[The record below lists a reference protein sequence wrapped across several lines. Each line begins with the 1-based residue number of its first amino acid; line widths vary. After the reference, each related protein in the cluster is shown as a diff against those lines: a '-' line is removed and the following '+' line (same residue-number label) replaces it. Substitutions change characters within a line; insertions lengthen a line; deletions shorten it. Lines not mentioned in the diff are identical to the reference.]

1 MRVCLFFTGGYDS
14 TYILYKL
21 LTETDH
27 EVTAT
32 ILVRSEN
39 EDIRSDAMPAFA
51 SHKNSISNVDLVVEE
66 LRKIRDF
73 KYTQHSISSA
83 EFEEEDILSVYKK
96 TEGRSKGPWN
106 YIAYYAVANKDKFD
120 MVASGITWEQ
130 MQKKFYNNKGNDS
143 SAEQGIE
150 KINYLKKWIADR
162 APNVTL
168 FTPLLTHEYH
178 QNFTRWHVFK
188 YLPEQYAQIASS
200 CASPIKKYNSCEK
213 CFKCLW
219 DRMVRN
225 LMLYS
230 DYSSEQIE
238 EYRHSKA
245 LEYGGGDGI
254 TAPLRVWVPIE
265 MRCYAASW
273 YSADLG
279 IIDTK
284 EKAIEFSKNAKS
296 YY

>member
-32 ILVRSEN
+32 ILVRN
-39 EDIRSDAMPAFA
+39 KDHDHMKDIGVYFA
-51 SHKNSISNVDLVVEE
+51 PLETNLSNVDLLVEE
-66 LRKIRDF
+66 LQKIRNFTYNIHVISASDF
-73 KYTQHSISSA
+73 DA
-83 EFEEEDILSVYKK
+83 DILSVYKK
-96 TEGRSKGPWN
+96 RKVVSKGPWN
-106 YIAYYAVANKDKFD
+106 YIAYYAVANKDNFD
-120 MVASGITWEQ
+120 MIVSGITWEQ
-130 MQKKFYNNKGNDS
+130 MQKKFHNNKDNLS
-143 SAEQGIE
+143 SEQGID
-150 KINYLKKWIADR
+150 KVNYLKKWITDR

-188 YLPEQYAQIASS
+188 YLPEQYAQMALS
-200 CASPIKKYNSCEK
+200 CTMPTKNYESCEK
-213 CFKCLW
+213 CYKCLW
-219 DRMVRN
+219 DRVVRN

-230 DYSSEQIE
+230 NYSSEQIE

-254 TAPLRVWVPIE
+254 TAQMQVWLPIE
-265 MRCYAASW
+265 MQCRAACWFSD
-273 YSADLG
+273 DLG
-279 IIDTK
+279 IIDTR
-284 EKAIEFSKNAKS
+284 EKAIEFTKNAKID
-296 YY
+296 Y

>member
-32 ILVRSEN
+32 ILVRSEDLN
-39 EDIRSDAMPAFA
+39 SRLDIKAAFA
-51 SHKNSISNVDLVVEE
+51 LPKNSISNVDLIVEE

-73 KYTQHSISSA
+73 AYYKHSVTPS
-83 EFEEEDILSVYKK
+83 EFKDDILSNYKK
-96 TEGRSKGPWN
+96 GSMRHLGPWN
-106 YIAYYAVANKDKFD
+106 YIAWYAVANKDNFD
-120 MVASGITWEQ
+120 MIVSGITWEQ
-130 MQKKFYNNKGNDS
+130 LQKKFYNKKGNDS

-150 KINYLKKWIADR
+150 KVNYLKKWIADR
-162 APNVTL
+162 APNITL

-188 YLPEQYAQIASS
+188 YLPEQYARMALS
-200 CASPIKKYNSCEK
+200 CATPTKNYEGCEK
-213 CFKCLW
+213 CYKCLW

-254 TAPLRVWVPIE
+254 TAQIRVWLPIE
-265 MRCYAASW
+265 MQCHDACSF
-273 YSADLG
+273 SEELG

-284 EKAIEFSKNAKS
+284 EKAIEFTQNAKIK
-296 YY
+296 